1 MYWHIFHAIVPY
13 ILLLTCWW
21 VVLSVGHILHAI
33 THYTVLHTV
42 HLLWLG
48 SCDQDETRIVMRR
61 LTTAGTRPGGV
72 TCPVSRKPRAEQHRD
87 AKIVVSG

>member
-21 VVLSVGHILHAI
+21 VVLSVGHILHTI